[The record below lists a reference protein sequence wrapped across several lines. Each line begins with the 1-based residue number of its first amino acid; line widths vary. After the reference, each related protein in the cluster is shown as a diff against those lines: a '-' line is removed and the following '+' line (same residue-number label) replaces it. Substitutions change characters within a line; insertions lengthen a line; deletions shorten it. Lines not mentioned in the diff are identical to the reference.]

1 MTSLPRLVPLMLLAA
16 TTLSGAVLFSACK
29 SNRAA
34 TPPAVAITIPAPA
47 VDAAKPATLAG
58 LHNVVTYA
66 PNLVCG
72 GVPEGEEGLHTL
84 AAMGIKTVVS
94 VDGAVPDVATAE
106 KLGMRYI
113 HLPISYN
120 GITPERQK
128 ELAQTIANVDGPVY
142 MHCHH
147 GKHRSASALGS
158 ALVLAGKLT
167 PAAAESRMKV
177 SGTADNYQGLWNAVR
192 DAKPL
197 AAAEL
202 RADVSKFPSIAKVSG
217 MVATMSEIDSVFENV
232 VAAQKAGWAA
242 SKDHPDLM
250 PQKETRRLHA
260 LFTQLEGDAE
270 SKSHPADYQTMLR
283 KAIAQG
289 QALDA
294 AVAAGD
300 KTAAD
305 AQFTLVQKSCKECH
319 KGYRDN

>member
-1 MTSLPRLVPLMLLAA
+1 MIPSSRTLASLLLFGLAVFPA
-16 TTLSGAVLFSACK
+16 CQSGAGKA
-29 SNRAA
+29 
-34 TPPAVAITIPAPA
+34 PAVAVTVPAPA
-47 VDAAKPATLAG
+47 ADAPKAVTLAG

-106 KLGMRYI
+106 KLGMHYI

-120 GITPERQK
+120 GITPERQQ
-128 ELAQTIANVDGPVY
+128 ELAQAIANVDGPVY

-167 PAAAESRMKV
+167 PAQAEARMKV
-177 SGTADNYQGLWNAVR
+177 SGTADNYQGLWKAVR

-197 AAAEL
+197 AADAL
-202 RADVSKFPSIAKVSG
+202 RADVTKFPSIAKVSG
-217 MVATMSEIDSVFENV
+217 MVAIMSEIDSVFENV
-232 VAAQKAGWAA
+232 VAAQKAGWAP
-242 SKDHPDLM
+242 SKDHPDLV
-250 PQKETRRLHA
+250 PQKETKRLHA
-260 LFTQLEGDAE
+260 LFTQLDGDAE
-270 SKSHPADYQTMLR
+270 SKSHPTDYQTMLQ
-283 KAIAQG
+283 KDIGIAS
-289 QALDA
+289 ALDA

-300 KTAAD
+300 KAAAD
-305 AQFTLVQKSCKECH
+305 AQFTLIQKGCKECH